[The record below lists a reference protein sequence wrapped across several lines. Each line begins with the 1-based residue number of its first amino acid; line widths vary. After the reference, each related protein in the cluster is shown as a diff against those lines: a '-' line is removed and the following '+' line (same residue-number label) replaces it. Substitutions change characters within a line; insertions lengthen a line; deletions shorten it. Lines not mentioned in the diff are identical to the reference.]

1 MDSYFHFQLIYDFV
15 FFRYVSS
22 QPWQH
27 RIGSSL
33 RSGFAHLDPLCLVA
47 GGTVGGLKGRYGGHV
62 DGAAM
67 LGCHGWVIVTIIEA
81 FSALSGAFLMLV
93 FGSSGVLRNLK
104 EWGEKSSLVLPWGRG
119 DGRCDGKCLMLFLVG
134 LIF

>member
-47 GGTVGGLKGRYGGHV
+47 GGTVGGLKGRCGGHV
-62 DGAAM
+62 GGAAGLPR
-67 LGCHGWVIVTIIEA
+67 LGDCDHNRGV
-81 FSALSGAFLMLV
+81 FSPLG
-93 FGSSGVLRNLK
+93 GVLDAGVWLFWGLEEPEGVWGK
-104 EWGEKSSLVLPWGRG
+104 ELTGATLGAW
-119 DGRCDGKCLMLFLVG
+119 
-134 LIF
+134 